1 MKKMSRRSL
10 ERTGLCVHAVDG
22 CMKSVQRTA
31 YWTVQGKKDCANYV
45 WIYMSHD
52 AFLFSFSLDI
62 SHDAFF
68 IPFFT

>member
-1 MKKMSRRSL
+1 M
-10 ERTGLCVHAVDG
+10 

-52 AFLFSFSLDI
+52 AFLFIFSLDI

-68 IPFFT
+68 SVFHLIFHIRDPVCSA